1 MRPCSSILRFS
12 AHVKSFS
19 SSCLHRQVKGGK
31 GAVQNKFSLCVCR
44 QAGRPA
50 LTSIQGHTSIPSLP
64 PSTKCLP
71 QSPAVQTSCAAR
83 RSASQHG
90 VRGTC
95 CRRRQRRAR
104 GTAAAAGSRGGGD
117 CMSIGSDGRHA
128 GWLHKESGSGRVH
141 RFGTLPRLH
150 RRRPQKRS
158 GSAAGARARAP
169 PPAEEWRRLPHG
181 AVLRCWISPPT
192 CPTRPLPEFFFHL
205 RVVPKRFTSMQ
216 PAFGT
221 SQQAAQLLQ
230 ALYAGW
236 GHELREPAAALCRRR
251 DATNAA
257 AILRAQTEKNND
269 RVTL

>member
-104 GTAAAAGSRGGGD
+104 GTAAAAGSRGGGGLHEHRLGWPACRVVAQRERQREGASVWD
-117 CMSIGSDGRHA
+117 PTASAPSASSEEEWERGGGA
-128 GWLHKESGSGRVH
+128 GAGA
-141 RFGTLPRLH
+141 
-150 RRRPQKRS
+150 
-158 GSAAGARARAP
+158 AAGGGVAASPPWCCPPMLDKSADMPNSAFARVFF
-169 PPAEEWRRLPHG
+169 PPARR
-181 AVLRCWISPPT
+181 SET
-192 CPTRPLPEFFFHL
+192 FH
-205 RVVPKRFTSMQ
+205 KHAASIWDFT
-216 PAFGT
+216 
-221 SQQAAQLLQ
+221 
-230 ALYAGW
+230 AGCT
-236 GHELREPAAALCRRR
+236 AAAGSLRRMGSR
-251 DATNAA
+251 AA
-257 AILRAQTEKNND
+257 
-269 RVTL
+269 

>member
-1 MRPCSSILRFS
+1 M
-12 AHVKSFS
+12 
-19 SSCLHRQVKGGK
+19 
-31 GAVQNKFSLCVCR
+31 QNKFSLCVCR

-50 LTSIQGHTSIPSLP
+50 LTSIQGHTSIPGLP
-64 PSTKCLP
+64 PLQSACL
-71 QSPAVQTSCAAR
+71 S
-83 RSASQHG
+83 
-90 VRGTC
+90 
-95 CRRRQRRAR
+95 RRQCKHPAQLVAALLS
-104 GTAAAAGSRGGGD
+104 TACVGLAAGAANVGRGGRQQLQEAGGGGD